1 MTDDVKIKKEQAS
14 RAIATG
20 VWQKAMQR
28 VENGHLVH
36 DKKVIITLPV
46 LLTGGTE
53 IQTKSLVKVL
63 VSAGF
68 DVTVCCF
75 YDFEQSMV
83 AAMEKTGARVV
94 LLRQNPAEGL
104 WILFKKLVDFFRQ
117 EKPHICHVQ
126 YMAPGFIPVLAARL
140 ANVPVVFATVHQ
152 PGHPYGKKAHLLLRV
167 AASLCT
173 VFTCISRSVEKSWF
187 SSSTLFNV
195 HSKKAELSH
204 CTVYNAVDVTA
215 IAAAVGASNKHEIL
229 NKYHIGHGAVIG
241 CVARLR
247 VEKGQKTLVKALAE
261 VVKAIPA
268 VKLLMIGD
276 GPDKMELM
284 RLSEDLGVSGNI
296 VWLGQQDQAEVYKLY
311 GVMDIV
317 VVPSLFEG
325 FGLVA
330 AEAMAAGLPVIASN
344 VDGVAEVVKDG
355 ETGALFPVGNWQAL
369 AESLIHLLNNPQ
381 LAKKFG
387 QNGRDRVQEYFSLD
401 QFSAS
406 MLRIYGQYQFW
417 N

>member
-1 MTDDVKIKKEQAS
+1 MMRNGQSQKI
-14 RAIATG
+14 
-20 VWQKAMQR
+20 V
-28 VENGHLVH
+28 
-36 DKKVIITLPV
+36 ITLPV

-53 IQTKSLVKVL
+53 IQTVALVKVL
-63 VSAGF
+63 AGAGY
-68 DVTVCCF
+68 DVTICCF

-83 AAMEKTGARVV
+83 AAMEKAGARVV
-94 LLRQNPAEGL
+94 LLKQKWEDGL
-104 WILFKKLVDFFRQ
+104 LVLLKSLVSYFRK
-117 EKPHICHVQ
+117 EKPDICHVQ
-126 YMAPGFIPVLAARL
+126 YMAPGFIPVVAARL
-140 ANVPVVFATVHQ
+140 AGVPVVFATVHQ

-167 AASLCT
+167 AAKLCT
-173 VFTCISRSVEKSWF
+173 VFICISRSVEKSWF
-187 SSSTLFNV
+187 GSSALFDARAQILGLG
-195 HSKKAELSH
+195 HF
-204 CTVYNAVDVTA
+204 TIFNAVDLKA
-215 IAAAVGASNKHEIL
+215 IGAALDASAKHETQK
-229 NKYHIGHGAVIG
+229 KYRIGHGVVIG

-247 VEKGQKTLVKALAE
+247 VEKGQKTLVKALVE

-268 VKLLMIGD
+268 VQLLMIGD
-276 GPDKMELM
+276 GPDKLELM

-311 GVMDIV
+311 VVMDVV

-325 FGLVA
+325 FGLTA
-330 AEAMAAGLPVIASN
+330 AEAMAAGIPVIASN

-355 ETGALFPVGNWQAL
+355 VTGALFPVGNWQAL

-406 MLRIYGQYQFW
+406 MLRLYGQY
-417 N
+417 